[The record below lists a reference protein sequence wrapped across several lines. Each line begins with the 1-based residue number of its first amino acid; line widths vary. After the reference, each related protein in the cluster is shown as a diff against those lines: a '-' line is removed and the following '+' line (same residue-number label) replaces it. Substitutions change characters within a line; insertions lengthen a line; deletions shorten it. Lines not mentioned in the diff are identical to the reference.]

1 MTGENYPSFSFSPSR
16 LVTRW
21 GLRGY
26 EVGGRAKRAGR
37 MRCGPYDSDSPRPHI
52 GFGTGVQLRP
62 QAPWIWRHGMAPQT
76 QAKTTTGF
84 LALLGLTAGRVT
96 ATRAM
101 VIFLFPA
108 YLSKN
113 GGS

>member
-1 MTGENYPSFSFSPSR
+1 MTGENYPSFSFSPAR

-62 QAPWIWRHGMAPQT
+62 QAPWDGANRHRQRP
-76 QAKTTTGF
+76 KTRSF
-84 LALLGLTAGRVT
+84 ALLGLTARRVT
-96 ATRAM
+96 ATRSM

-113 GGS
+113 GGC